1 MKDKDTRLI
10 WEAYGSDDRVSTGI
24 GQGGSPG
31 RRGDPKDGIPFPDG
45 KGEMGEKEARDET
58 SMSSVDELMDRS
70 LRSLEKGDL
79 WEGSEYIHNAA
90 EEGEPLANA
99 LRKIKDIDETGV
111 YIMMYHIRTPKGDY
125 VDDEMIA
132 FIIDDRYSDE
142 YNMVDTLGAIIF
154 DGDKLEVGQVLDGDT
169 AAKIEKQHRLAI
181 EEELP
186 EPSREPDYDIEPDY
200 RRGLGGDYI

>member
-1 MKDKDTRLI
+1 MKDKDSQLI
-10 WEAYGSDDRVSTGI
+10 WEQYN
-24 GQGGSPG
+24 SPG

-58 SMSSVDELMDRS
+58 VMSSVDELMDRS

-79 WEGSEYIHNAA
+79 WEGSEYVHNSTTR
-90 EEGEPLANA
+90 EDEPLANA
-99 LRKIKDIDETGV
+99 LRKIKDIDERGV
-111 YIMMYHIRTPKGDY
+111 YIMMYHIRTPEGDY

-169 AAKIEKQHRLAI
+169 AAKIEKQHRLHI